1 MAPKVAFPAAFGIL
15 IGTCLFKILIPD
27 EELLILK
34 GDLLIPKGELQLY
47 RNHYLY
53 TEVAAHIVNAS
64 SACNLVYVKILQTA
78 QVVLV
83 STVGKVLARKIE
95 REKRLPWS
103 FTSVPAYI
111 FNKVY
116 DGVAVSVS
124 LTAK

>member
-1 MAPKVAFPAAFGIL
+1 MPIMAPKVAFPAALGIL

-34 GDLLIPKGELQLY
+34 GELLIPKGELQLY

-53 TEVAAHIVNAS
+53 AEVAAHIVSAS

-95 REKRLPWS
+95 REKALAMELHVG
-103 FTSVPAYI
+103 TGI
-111 FNKVY
+111 HI
-116 DGVAVSVS
+116 
-124 LTAK
+124 

>member
-34 GDLLIPKGELQLY
+34 WELLILKWELLILKWELLIPKGELQLY

-53 TEVAAHIVNAS
+53 AKVAAHIVNAS

-95 REKRLPWS
+95 REEALAMELHVG
-103 FTSVPAYI
+103 TGI
-111 FNKVY
+111 HI
-116 DGVAVSVS
+116 
-124 LTAK
+124 

>member
-1 MAPKVAFPAAFGIL
+1 MPIMVPKVAFPAAFGIL

-34 GDLLIPKGELQLY
+34 GELQLD

-53 TEVAAHIVNAS
+53 AEVAAHIVNAS
-64 SACNLVYVKILQTA
+64 SARHLVYVKILQTT

-95 REKRLPWS
+95 REKALAMKLHVG
-103 FTSVPAYI
+103 TGI
-111 FNKVY
+111 HI
-116 DGVAVSVS
+116 
-124 LTAK
+124 

>member
-1 MAPKVAFPAAFGIL
+1 MPIMAPKVAFPAAFGIL

-34 GDLLIPKGELQLY
+34 GELLILKGELQLY

-64 SACNLVYVKILQTA
+64 SSCNLVYVKILQTA

-95 REKRLPWS
+95 REKALAMELHVG
-103 FTSVPAYI
+103 TGI
-111 FNKVY
+111 HI
-116 DGVAVSVS
+116 
-124 LTAK
+124 